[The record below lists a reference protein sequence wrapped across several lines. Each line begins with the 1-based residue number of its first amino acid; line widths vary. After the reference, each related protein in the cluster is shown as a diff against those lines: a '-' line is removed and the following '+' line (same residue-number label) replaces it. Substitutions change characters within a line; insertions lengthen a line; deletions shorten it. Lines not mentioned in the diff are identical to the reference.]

1 MISVTSCD
9 SQHGVEIYQAGDTY
23 TRIIWLKQSNLDSLF
38 LEVSLGLGQ
47 VQRGVVRRSVPDIR

>member
-9 SQHGVEIYQAGDTY
+9 SQHGVVVYQAGDTY
-23 TRIIWLKQSNLDSLF
+23 TRIIGLKQSNLDSLF

-47 VQRGVVRRSVPDIR
+47 VQRGVVRRSVPDSR